1 VSAPLPSP
9 QHHRWTP
16 RLFLLAIDQEATCVC
31 GARARCRDRKHEF
44 WIDGAWVKAAKA
56 PVSRC
61 AREIVRVVHTPRVQ
75 PAPDAPDAPVTP
87 SLDRLDA
94 YWARR
99 DALTAARQGEGA
111 ESRSELARLAL
122 ARRSE

>member
-16 RLFLLAIDQEATCVC
+16 RLFYLAIDQEATCVC
-31 GARARCRDRKHEF
+31 GARARWRGRKHEF
-44 WIDGAWVKAAKA
+44 WFDGAWVKAAKA

-87 SLDRLDA
+87 SLERLDA

-99 DALTAARQGEGA
+99 DALAAARQGEGA
-111 ESRSELARLAL
+111 ESRSELARLAQ